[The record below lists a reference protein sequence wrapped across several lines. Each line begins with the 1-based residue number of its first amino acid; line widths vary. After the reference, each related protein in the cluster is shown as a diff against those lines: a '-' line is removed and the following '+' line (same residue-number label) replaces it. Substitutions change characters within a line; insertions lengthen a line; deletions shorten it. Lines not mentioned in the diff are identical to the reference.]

1 MKSSSGCQSVPIGP
15 DRPSGIYVIGL
26 TGGIASGKTTVSD
39 YLKSLGVCVI
49 DADEVAHEVTSP
61 GSAGFEE
68 VIEEFGEDLLT
79 PEGNLN
85 RRKLGEIVFSDK
97 EALSKLNAIVHPL
110 VIEKIR
116 QMLTEIEGSHHV
128 SGKGQEEHDVPCVVL
143 DVPLLFESGMDD
155 LCDEVWVVAV
165 DEDTQVKRLMERD
178 GYTFDEAVRRIKAQ
192 MPLEEKVR
200 RAHRVLDNTGTI
212 EETKRQVDELFED
225 VMRKLRNREE
235 IT

>member
-1 MKSSSGCQSVPIGP
+1 MRSSSGCQSVPTGP
-15 DRPSGIYVIGL
+15 DRPSGLYVIGL

-61 GSAGFEE
+61 GSAGFKEI
-68 VIEEFGEDLLT
+68 IEEFGEDLLT
-79 PEGNLN
+79 AEGNLN
-85 RRKLGEIVFSDK
+85 RKKLGEIVFSDK

-110 VIEKIR
+110 VIENIR
-116 QMLTEIEGSHHV
+116 QMLVKIECS
-128 SGKGQEEHDVPCVVL
+128 PCVVL

-178 GYTFDEAVRRIKAQ
+178 GYNLDEATRRVNAQ

-200 RAHRVLDNTGTI
+200 RANRVLDNTGTI
-212 EETKRQVDELFED
+212 EETKRQVDELFEG
-225 VMRKLRNREE
+225 VMQTIQKSERVKNWSGGRFDE
-235 IT
+235 

>member
-1 MKSSSGCQSVPIGP
+1 MRSSSGCQSVPTGP
-15 DRPSGIYVIGL
+15 DRPSGLYVIGL

-39 YLKSLGVCVI
+39 YLNSLGVCVI

-61 GSAGFEE
+61 GSAGFKEI
-68 VIEEFGEDLLT
+68 IEEFGEDLLT
-79 PEGNLN
+79 AEGNLN
-85 RRKLGEIVFSDK
+85 RKKLGEIVFSDK

-110 VIEKIR
+110 VIENIR
-116 QMLTEIEGSHHV
+116 QMLVKIECS
-128 SGKGQEEHDVPCVVL
+128 PCVVL

-178 GYTFDEAVRRIKAQ
+178 GYNLDEATRRVNAQ

-212 EETKRQVDELFED
+212 EETKRQVDELFEG
-225 VMRKLRNREE
+225 VMQTIQKSERVKNWSGGRFDE
-235 IT
+235 

>member
-1 MKSSSGCQSVPIGP
+1 MRSSSGCQSVPTGP
-15 DRPSGIYVIGL
+15 DRPSGLYVIGL

-61 GSAGFEE
+61 GSAGFKEI
-68 VIEEFGEDLLT
+68 IEEFGEDLLT
-79 PEGNLN
+79 AEGNLN
-85 RRKLGEIVFSDK
+85 RKKLGEIVFSDK

-110 VIEKIR
+110 VIENIR
-116 QMLTEIEGSHHV
+116 QMLVKIECS
-128 SGKGQEEHDVPCVVL
+128 PCVVL

-178 GYTFDEAVRRIKAQ
+178 GYNLDEATRRVNAQ

-212 EETKRQVDELFED
+212 EETKRQVDELFEG
-225 VMRKLRNREE
+225 VMQTIQKSERVKNWSGGRFDE
-235 IT
+235 

>member
-1 MKSSSGCQSVPIGP
+1 M
-15 DRPSGIYVIGL
+15 
-26 TGGIASGKTTVSD
+26 
-39 YLKSLGVCVI
+39 CVI

-61 GSAGFEE
+61 GSAGFKEI
-68 VIEEFGEDLLT
+68 IEEFGEDLLT
-79 PEGNLN
+79 AEGNLN
-85 RRKLGEIVFSDK
+85 RKKLGEIVFSDK

-110 VIEKIR
+110 VIENIR
-116 QMLTEIEGSHHV
+116 QMLVKIECS
-128 SGKGQEEHDVPCVVL
+128 PCVVL

-178 GYTFDEAVRRIKAQ
+178 GYNLDEATRRVNAQ

-212 EETKRQVDELFED
+212 EETKRQVDELFEG
-225 VMRKLRNREE
+225 VMQTIQKSERVKNWSCLLYTSIRGS
-235 IT
+235 

>member
-1 MKSSSGCQSVPIGP
+1 M
-15 DRPSGIYVIGL
+15 
-26 TGGIASGKTTVSD
+26 
-39 YLKSLGVCVI
+39 
-49 DADEVAHEVTSP
+49 
-61 GSAGFEE
+61 
-68 VIEEFGEDLLT
+68 
-79 PEGNLN
+79 
-85 RRKLGEIVFSDK
+85 
-97 EALSKLNAIVHPL
+97 
-110 VIEKIR
+110 
-116 QMLTEIEGSHHV
+116 
-128 SGKGQEEHDVPCVVL
+128 
-143 DVPLLFESGMDD
+143 LFESGMDD

-178 GYTFDEAVRRIKAQ
+178 GYSFDEAIRRIRAQ

>member
-1 MKSSSGCQSVPIGP
+1 MRSSSGCQSVPTGP

-61 GSAGFEE
+61 GSAGFKEI
-68 VIEEFGEDLLT
+68 IEEFGEDLLT
-79 PEGNLN
+79 AEGNLN
-85 RRKLGEIVFSDK
+85 RKKLGEIVFSDK

-110 VIEKIR
+110 VIENIR
-116 QMLTEIEGSHHV
+116 QMLVKIECS
-128 SGKGQEEHDVPCVVL
+128 PCVVL

-178 GYTFDEAVRRIKAQ
+178 GYNLDEATRRVNAQ

-212 EETKRQVDELFED
+212 EETKRQVDELFEG
-225 VMRKLRNREE
+225 VMQTIQKSERVKNWSGGRFDE
-235 IT
+235 

>member
-1 MKSSSGCQSVPIGP
+1 MRSSSGCQSVPTGP
-15 DRPSGIYVIGL
+15 DRPSGLYVIGL

-61 GSAGFEE
+61 GSVGFKEI
-68 VIEEFGEDLLT
+68 IEEFGEDLLT

-85 RRKLGEIVFSDK
+85 RKKLGEIVFSDK
-97 EALSKLNAIVHPL
+97 EALLKLNAIVHPL

-116 QMLTEIEGSHHV
+116 QMLIEIEHS
-128 SGKGQEEHDVPCVVL
+128 PCVVL

-165 DEDTQVKRLMERD
+165 DEDTQVKRLTERD
-178 GYTFDEAVRRIKAQ
+178 GYNLDEAIMRVKAQ

-212 EETKRQVDELFED
+212 EETKRQVDELFKD
-225 VMRKLRNREE
+225 VIGKLRNREG

>member
-1 MKSSSGCQSVPIGP
+1 
-15 DRPSGIYVIGL
+15 
-26 TGGIASGKTTVSD
+26 
-39 YLKSLGVCVI
+39 
-49 DADEVAHEVTSP
+49 
-61 GSAGFEE
+61 
-68 VIEEFGEDLLT
+68 
-79 PEGNLN
+79 
-85 RRKLGEIVFSDK
+85 
-97 EALSKLNAIVHPL
+97 
-110 VIEKIR
+110 
-116 QMLTEIEGSHHV
+116 
-128 SGKGQEEHDVPCVVL
+128 
-143 DVPLLFESGMDD
+143 MDD

-178 GYTFDEAVRRIKAQ
+178 GYSFDEAIRRIRAQ

>member
-1 MKSSSGCQSVPIGP
+1 MRSSSGCQSVPTGP
-15 DRPSGIYVIGL
+15 DRPSGLYVIGL

-39 YLKSLGVCVI
+39 YLKGLGVCVI

-61 GSAGFEE
+61 GSAGFKKI
-68 VIEEFGEDLLT
+68 IEEFGEDLLT

-85 RRKLGEIVFSDK
+85 RKKLGEIVFSDK
-97 EALSKLNAIVHPL
+97 EALSELNAIVHPL
-110 VIEKIR
+110 VIENIR
-116 QMLTEIEGSHHV
+116 QMLVKIERS
-128 SGKGQEEHDVPCVVL
+128 PCVVL

-178 GYTFDEAVRRIKAQ
+178 GYNFDEAIRRVKAQ

-200 RAHRVLDNTGTI
+200 RANRVLDNTGTI
-212 EETKRQVDELFED
+212 EETKRQVDELFEG
-225 VMRKLRNREE
+225 VMQTIQKSERVKNWSGGRFDE
-235 IT
+235 